1 MWNQRN
7 TRTKLN
13 EQTRRYAEQT
23 GDCQRGGEFGG
34 WVKKGKGWSTNQW
47 LRRSHGDLRGQHRA
61 YGHYYCNGCVWYQV
75 CARVIGGDHFADSVN
90 DFFKLKKIIIRVKK
104 ICDIKQT

>member
-1 MWNQRN
+1 MLEGRGV
-7 TRTKLN
+7 RGLGEKGEGMEYKLVATT
-13 EQTRRYAEQT
+13 QS
-23 GDCQRGGEFGG
+23 RG
-34 WVKKGKGWSTNQW
+34 
-47 LRRSHGDLRGQHRA
+47 LRGQHRA